1 MKKVNKFSIVRI
13 EMTGFK
19 RFKEPYAVEFDKL
32 TYISGGNGR
41 GKTTI
46 ADAIA
51 FAFCG
56 TPFWGDKSCDR
67 LLNAESNEMRV
78 EVTFVDEDGEVHNLI
93 RRKAGNNTTITL
105 DKVQLRQTDLTNVFA
120 DRDIFLSILNPLY
133 FIEKIAERG
142 REFLQKLLPATDEK
156 TILAELS
163 ESTKTLLENESM
175 LEPEF
180 YISKKREELKEIEN
194 TLNYFDG
201 QIDLLKTQRK
211 EAADKIDDV
220 VAKGEKIMARKG
232 ELEGKQ
238 FDGIDIEALKAKQS
252 QIANSLSEEK
262 RTKLLAKQ
270 AEAQN
275 RQYESKFTGDIVK
288 IKTEIEGLSKH
299 CKVLAAQAKGI
310 KLGDKCP
317 TCGTVVNETN
327 YKSIIGG
334 IKTQYSETYS
344 KGKAAMQAYNELLEL
359 DKKSREKFEEF
370 RADDLKHIESELAAL
385 GNYDVSEIA
394 MLEDKIRLG
403 NLSEDEFAELSELK
417 RQAEAYAAEVNALC
431 ETDKAPQK
439 IADIEKSVAANEA
452 RKKEINSLIHAAGE
466 FAAKKAELTLN
477 QLKMKRA
484 SIKLYD
490 VVKTTGE
497 IKDIFR
503 FTYDGK
509 DYRWLSTSEKVKAGL
524 EVANLMARL
533 TGLVYPTYIDNAE
546 CITTGIDSMHGQI
559 IAAFARNTDLTT
571 TYPYKKKEPMKE
583 AA

>member
-1 MKKVNKFSIVRI
+1 MKKINKFSIVRI

-19 RFKEPYAVEFDKL
+19 RFKESYAVEFDKL

-67 LLNAESNEMRV
+67 LLNAESDEMKV
-78 EVTFVDEDGEVHNLI
+78 DVTFVDEDGEIHNLI
-93 RRKAGNNTTITL
+93 RRKAGNNTTITM
-105 DKVQLRQTDLTNVFA
+105 DKVQLRQADLTNVFA

-142 REFLQKLLPATDEK
+142 REFLQKLLPAMEEK
-156 TILAELS
+156 KILAELS
-163 ESTKTLLENESM
+163 EGTKALLENESK

-201 QIDLLKTQRK
+201 QIDLLKAQRK
-211 EAADKIDDV
+211 EAEEKIDDI
-220 VAKGEKIMARKG
+220 VAKGERIMVRKE
-232 ELEGKQ
+232 ELEGEQ
-238 FDGIDIEALKAKQS
+238 FAGIDIEALKAKQS
-252 QIANSLSEEK
+252 QIADSLSDEK

-270 AEAQN
+270 AEVQN
-275 RQYESKFTGDIVK
+275 RRYESKFTGDIVK
-288 IKTEIEGLSKH
+288 IKTEIERLSKH
-299 CKVLAAQAKGI
+299 CKILAAQAKNI

-344 KGKAAMQAYNELLEL
+344 KGQAAMQAYNELLEL
-359 DKKSREKFEEF
+359 DKKSRAKFEEF
-370 RADDLKHIESELAAL
+370 QADDLNRIETELAAF

-394 MLEDKIRLG
+394 MLEDKIRHG

-417 RQAEAYAAEVNALC
+417 KQAEAYTAEVNALC

-439 IADIEKSVAANEA
+439 IADIEKNIAASEA
-452 RKKEINSLIHAAGE
+452 RKKEINSLIQAAGE

-477 QLKMKRA
+477 QLKMKHA

-497 IKDIFR
+497 IKDTFR

-509 DYRWLSTSEKVKAGL
+509 DYRWISTSEKVKAGL
-524 EVANLMARL
+524 EVANLMAKL
-533 TGLVYPTYIDNAE
+533 TGLIYPTYIDNAE
-546 CITTGIDSMHGQI
+546 CITTGIDSMYGQLI
-559 IAAFARNTDLTT
+559 TAFARNTDLTA
-571 TYPYKKKEPMKE
+571 TYPYKKNEPMKE

>member
-19 RFKEPYAVEFDKL
+19 RFKETFAVEFDKL

-67 LLNAESNEMRV
+67 LLNAESNEMKV
-78 EVTFVDEDGEVHNLI
+78 EVAFVDEDGEVHNLI
-93 RRKAGNNTTITL
+93 RRKAGNNMTITL

-142 REFLQKLLPATDEK
+142 REFLQKLLPAMDEK

-344 KGKAAMQAYNELLEL
+344 KGKAAMQAYNELLEF

-370 RADDLKHIESELAAL
+370 RADDLKRIETELAAL

-497 IKDIFR
+497 IKDTFR

-546 CITTGIDSMHGQI
+546 CITTGIDSMYGQI

>member
-19 RFKEPYAVEFDKL
+19 RFKEPYAVGFDKL

-41 GKTTI
+41 GKTTV

-67 LLNAESNEMRV
+67 LLNSESSEMKV
-78 EVTFVDEDGEVHNLI
+78 DVTFVDEDGEVHNLI
-93 RRKAGNNTTITL
+93 RRKTGNNTTVTM
-105 DKVQLRQTDLTNVFA
+105 DKVQLRQIDLINIFA
-120 DRDIFLSILNPLY
+120 DKDIFLSILNPLY

-163 ESTKTLLENESM
+163 ESTKALLENESM

-180 YISKKREELKEIEN
+180 YISKKREELKEIES
-194 TLNYFDG
+194 TLDYFDG
-201 QIDLLKTQRK
+201 QIDLLKTQRR
-211 EAADKIDDV
+211 EAAEKVDSV
-220 VAKGEKIMARKG
+220 VAKGEKIMARKS
-232 ELEGKQ
+232 ELEEKQ
-238 FDGIDIEALKAKQS
+238 FGGIDIDVLKAKQS
-252 QIANSLSEEK
+252 QIAESLSGEK
-262 RTKLLAKQ
+262 RSKLLAKH

-275 RQYESKFTGDIVK
+275 RQYKSKFADDIVK
-288 IKTEIEGLSKH
+288 IKTEVESLSKH
-299 CKVLAAQAKGI
+299 CKILAAQAKGI

-317 TCGTVVNETN
+317 TCGTVVTESN

-334 IKTQYSETYS
+334 IKTQYDETCL
-344 KGKAAMQAYNELLEL
+344 KGKAATQAYNELLEL

-370 RADDLKHIESELAAL
+370 RADDLRHIETELASL

-417 RQAEAYAAEVNALC
+417 RQAEAYTAEVNALC

-439 IADIEKSVAANEA
+439 IADIKKSVAANEA
-452 RKKEINSLIHAAGE
+452 RKKEINSLIYAAGE
-466 FAAKKAELTLN
+466 FATKKAELTLN

-497 IKDIFR
+497 IKDTFR

-546 CITTGIDSMHGQI
+546 CITTGIDSMYGQI

-571 TYPYKKKEPMKE
+571 TYPYKKNEPMKE